1 MKSTWIAGL
10 AAAALA
16 VPVVI
21 ASPAQAGAYRPV
33 GERTLANS
41 SMSAADIPRWMR
53 HGGAPRVERVFNEGR
68 KAARPDLCP
77 QEIGDYVVGMRPQQS
92 MASTA
97 ITREDEASG
106 RGTAIESVI
115 FQYRTRSD
123 AERAWADLNARAR
136 TCPSYVQEEASDFSR
151 GRVEVN
157 TRVGTLRSVFGT
169 PGLEVVTD
177 YTADITFEVNDVD
190 VNWLLVADQHANYYL
205 AGTSIVG
212 VRYANVMGQSFG
224 VGRVTQGF
232 VQTMAIV
239 LAQRVESRSAR

>member
-1 MKSTWIAGL
+1 
-10 AAAALA
+10 
-16 VPVVI
+16 VI

-53 HGGAPRVERVFNEGR
+53 HGSAPRDERFFAEGR
-68 KAARPDLCP
+68 KASRPDLCP
-77 QEIGDYVVGMRPQQS
+77 QEDGDYVVGMRPQQS
-92 MASTA
+92 MVSTA

-106 RGTAIESVI
+106 RGTLIASVI
-115 FQYRTRSD
+115 FQYRTRAD

-136 TCPSYVQEEASDFSR
+136 TCPSFVQEEASDIGS

-157 TRVGTLRSVFGT
+157 TRVGALRTVFGT
-169 PGLEVVTD
+169 PGLEVLTD
-177 YTADITFEVNDVD
+177 YTAEIKFLGED
-190 VNWLLVADQHANYYL
+190 WLMRADQHANYYL

>member
-1 MKSTWIAGL
+1 MKSMMSPVLAVSAAIAL
-10 AAAALA
+10 T

-21 ASPAQAGAYRPV
+21 AAPAQAGAYRPV

-53 HGGAPRVERVFNEGR
+53 HGGAPRVERFFAEGR
-68 KAARPDLCP
+68 NAARPDLCP
-77 QEIGDYVVGMRPQQS
+77 QEDGGHVVGMRPQQS

-97 ITREDEASG
+97 ITREDETSS
-106 RGTAIESVI
+106 RGTLVYSVI
-115 FQYRTRSD
+115 FQYRSRSD
-123 AERAWADLNARAR
+123 AERAWADLNVRAR
-136 TCPSYVQEEASDFSR
+136 TCPSYVQEEASDVGR

-157 TRVGTLRSVFGT
+157 TRVGTLRNVFGT

-177 YTADITFEVNDVD
+177 YTANITLLD
-190 VNWLLVADQHANYYL
+190 VNWLMIADQHANFYL

-212 VRYANVMGQSFG
+212 VRYANVMGQSLG

-239 LAQRVESRSAR
+239 LAQRVESRSSR

>member
-1 MKSTWIAGL
+1 VKSTLRPVL
-10 AAAALA
+10 AVSAAIALA

-21 ASPAQAGAYRPV
+21 AGPAQAGAYRPV

-53 HGGAPRVERVFNEGR
+53 HGSTPRVERVFNEGR

-77 QEIGDYVVGMRPQQS
+77 QEDGVYVVGMRPQQS

-106 RGTAIESVI
+106 RGTLIESVI

-136 TCPSYVQEEASDFSR
+136 TCPSYVQEESSDMGR

-157 TRVGTLRSVFGT
+157 TRVGTLRNVFGT

-177 YTADITFEVNDVD
+177 YTSDITFFD
-190 VNWLLVADQHANYYL
+190 VNWLMMADQHANYYL

-212 VRYANVMGQSFG
+212 VRYANVMGQSLG

-239 LAQRVESRSAR
+239 LAQRVESRSSR